1 MANNKLDL
9 AKLERKL
16 ELLDMRIKALEK
28 MPPEQL
34 QKRLEKIEGKLY
46 LTKEV
51 FTLAEVAEYLGL
63 STSQIYKFT
72 MKLEIPHY
80 KPRGKMVYFDRKEIV
95 KWMKKHHY
103 GIAKNKKSLDSES
116 LEEDESPNETH
127 ENEHYGEEEQH

>member
-9 AKLERKL
+9 ATLARKL

-51 FTLAEVAEYLGL
+51 FTLEEVAEYLGV

-103 GIAKNKKSLDSES
+103 EITKNKKGLDPES
-116 LEEDESPNETH
+116 QEEDDSTNETH
-127 ENEHYGEEEQH
+127 ENEQHGEEEQY

>member
-9 AKLERKL
+9 ATLTRKL
-16 ELLDMRIKALEK
+16 ELLDMRVKVLEK
-28 MPPEQL
+28 MPPDEL
-34 QKRLEKIEGKLY
+34 QKRLEMIESKLY

-51 FTLAEVAEYLGL
+51 FTLQEVAEYLGV

-95 KWMKKHHY
+95 QWMKKHHY
-103 GIAKNKKSLDSES
+103 GVTKRKKGFDPECM
-116 LEEDESPNETH
+116 EDESANKTH
-127 ENEHYGEEEQH
+127 ENEQHGEEE